1 MSLKEMLSPIL
12 RRFCTSTKQSNP
24 NPPSEEETAVTIKNE
39 ETIDPVIVPKKPFKK
54 AYSVETSSSGMKKN
68 VYYVNGSTKILLL
81 LKLVTLKF
89 FS

>member
-1 MSLKEMLSPIL
+1 MLSPIL
-12 RRFCTSTKQSNP
+12 RRFCASTKQSNP

-81 LKLVTLKF
+81 IKLVTLKF